1 MTFVMF
7 LFFTPCKNLKFAL
20 HQSFLLMKYIFLSL
34 ISALLLSISWP
45 TYGIPFFI
53 FFAFVP
59 LLLMEQEISKFS
71 KINKKGWAVFG
82 LTYLAFF
89 IWNVVTTGWLY
100 HAKNPDGNNSLL
112 AVAIPVIVNS
122 LLMSLVFQMYY
133 WYKKVRGTY
142 FGLVFFVAIW
152 LSFERFHLN
161 WEFTWPWLNLGNS
174 FSEYPQLIQWYDTIG
189 ATGGSFWIL
198 LINVF
203 AFYTLRIWQAG
214 RIRKD
219 LVKNISILTVII
231 VLPLLISIYKYNS
244 YQEKPVGEVTT
255 LLLQPKLDPYTEKY
269 SKDSLQILGELL
281 TLAEENS
288 KTKVDFFIAPETAF
302 PGNGSLS
309 ENGFNKSTSIAIAKE
324 FLGKHPQSIF
334 LTGASTHKFLFDEAE
349 TQDYSTEIQ
358 EGVWVNSYN
367 SALQI
372 IPNQE
377 VEVYHKAKLVP
388 GVEIFPYI
396 RYLKPILGDAML
408 DFGGA
413 NSSLGIDKE
422 RKVFSN
428 RFNKAKLAPII
439 CYESIYGEYV
449 TDYVKN
455 GANLLAIM
463 TNDSWWD
470 NTEGHKQL
478 LSYARLRAIETR
490 REIVRAAN
498 SGISAHINARGDIL
512 QDTFYDD
519 RTALLVKAN
528 LLEEKSIYTKIGD
541 LISRIAIFVLGFLII
556 YHFGERIASKK

>member
-1 MTFVMF
+1 
-7 LFFTPCKNLKFAL
+7 
-20 HQSFLLMKYIFLSL
+20 MKYIFLSL

-71 KINKKGWAVFG
+71 KIHKKGWAVFG

-122 LLMSLVFQMYY
+122 LLMSLVFQLYY

-161 WEFTWPWLNLGNS
+161 WEFTWPWLNLGNA

-219 LVKNISILTVII
+219 LVKNISILTAII

-281 TLAEENS
+281 SLAEENS

-428 RFNKAKLAPII
+428 RFNKAKMAPII

>member
-1 MTFVMF
+1 
-7 LFFTPCKNLKFAL
+7 
-20 HQSFLLMKYIFLSL
+20 MKYIFLSL

-122 LLMSLVFQMYY
+122 LLMSLVFQLYY

-161 WEFTWPWLNLGNS
+161 WEFTWPWLNLGNA

-219 LVKNISILTVII
+219 LVKNISILTAII

-244 YQEKPVGEVTT
+244 YQEKPIGEVTT

-281 TLAEENS
+281 SLAEENS

-334 LTGASTHKFLFDEAE
+334 LTGASTHKFLFDEADTE
-349 TQDYSTEIQ
+349 DYSTKIQ

-428 RFNKAKLAPII
+428 RFNKAKMAPII

>member
-1 MTFVMF
+1 
-7 LFFTPCKNLKFAL
+7 
-20 HQSFLLMKYIFLSL
+20 MKYIFLSL

-71 KINKKGWAVFG
+71 KINKKGWVVFG

-112 AVAIPVIVNS
+112 AVAIPVVVNS
-122 LLMSLVFQMYY
+122 LLMSLVFQLYY

-161 WEFTWPWLNLGNS
+161 WEFTWPWLNLGNA

-219 LVKNISILTVII
+219 LVKNISILTAII
-231 VLPLLISIYKYNS
+231 VLPLMISIYKYNS
-244 YQEKPVGEVTT
+244 YQEKPVREVTT

-281 TLAEENS
+281 NLAEENS

-334 LTGASTHKFLFDEAE
+334 LTGASTHKFLFDEADTE
-349 TQDYSTEIQ
+349 DYSTEIQ
-358 EGVWVNSYN
+358 KGVWVNSYN

-428 RFNKAKLAPII
+428 RFNKAKMAPII

>member
-1 MTFVMF
+1 
-7 LFFTPCKNLKFAL
+7 
-20 HQSFLLMKYIFLSL
+20 MKYIFLSL

-71 KINKKGWAVFG
+71 KINKKGWAIFG

-122 LLMSLVFQMYY
+122 LLMSLVFQLYY

-219 LVKNISILTVII
+219 LVKNISILTAII

-281 TLAEENS
+281 SLAEENS

-334 LTGASTHKFLFDEAE
+334 LTGASTHKFLFDEADTE
-349 TQDYSTEIQ
+349 DYSTEIQ
-358 EGVWVNSYN
+358 KGVWVNSYN

-428 RFNKAKLAPII
+428 TFNKAKMAPII

>member
-1 MTFVMF
+1 
-7 LFFTPCKNLKFAL
+7 
-20 HQSFLLMKYIFLSL
+20 MKYIFLSL

-71 KINKKGWAVFG
+71 KINKKGWVVFG

-122 LLMSLVFQMYY
+122 LLMSLVFQLYY

-161 WEFTWPWLNLGNS
+161 WEFTWPWLNLGNA

-219 LVKNISILTVII
+219 LVKNISILTAII

-281 TLAEENS
+281 SLAEENS

-334 LTGASTHKFLFDEAE
+334 LTGASTHKFLFDEADTE
-349 TQDYSTEIQ
+349 DYSTKIQ

-428 RFNKAKLAPII
+428 RFNKAKMAPII

-498 SGISAHINARGDIL
+498 SGISAHINSRGDIL

>member
-1 MTFVMF
+1 
-7 LFFTPCKNLKFAL
+7 
-20 HQSFLLMKYIFLSL
+20 MKYIFLSL

-71 KINKKGWAVFG
+71 KIHKKGWAVFG

-122 LLMSLVFQMYY
+122 LLMSLVFQLYY

-161 WEFTWPWLNLGNS
+161 WEFTWPWLNLGNA

-219 LVKNISILTVII
+219 LVKNISILTAII

-244 YQEKPVGEVTT
+244 CQEKPVGEVTT
-255 LLLQPKLDPYTEKY
+255 LLLQPKLDPYNEKY
-269 SKDSLQILGELL
+269 SKDSLQILAELL
-281 TLAEENS
+281 SLAEENS

-324 FLGKHPQSIF
+324 FLGKHSQSIF
-334 LTGASTHKFLFDEAE
+334 LTGASTHKFLFDEADTE
-349 TQDYSTEIQ
+349 DYSTEIQ
-358 EGVWVNSYN
+358 KGVWVNSYN

-428 RFNKAKLAPII
+428 RFNKAKMAPII

>member
-1 MTFVMF
+1 
-7 LFFTPCKNLKFAL
+7 
-20 HQSFLLMKYIFLSL
+20 MKYIFLSL

-71 KINKKGWAVFG
+71 KIHKKGWAVFG

-122 LLMSLVFQMYY
+122 LLMSLVFQLYY

-161 WEFTWPWLNLGNS
+161 WEFTWPWLNLGNA

-219 LVKNISILTVII
+219 LVKNISILVVII

-334 LTGASTHKFLFDEAE
+334 LTGASTHKFLFDEAYTE
-349 TQDYSTEIQ
+349 DYSTEIQ

-428 RFNKAKLAPII
+428 RFNKAKMAPII

>member
-1 MTFVMF
+1 
-7 LFFTPCKNLKFAL
+7 
-20 HQSFLLMKYIFLSL
+20 MKYIFLSL

-71 KINKKGWAVFG
+71 KIHKKGWAVFG

-122 LLMSLVFQMYY
+122 LLMSLVFQLYY

-161 WEFTWPWLNLGNS
+161 WEFTWPWLNLGNA

-219 LVKNISILTVII
+219 LVKNISILTAII

-244 YQEKPVGEVTT
+244 YQEKPIGEVTT

-281 TLAEENS
+281 SLAEENS

-334 LTGASTHKFLFDEAE
+334 LTGASTHKFLFDEADTE
-349 TQDYSTEIQ
+349 DYSTEIQ

-372 IPNQE
+372 IPNQN

-428 RFNKAKLAPII
+428 RFNKAKMAPII

>member
-1 MTFVMF
+1 
-7 LFFTPCKNLKFAL
+7 
-20 HQSFLLMKYIFLSL
+20 MKYIFLSL

-122 LLMSLVFQMYY
+122 LLMSLVFQLYY

-161 WEFTWPWLNLGNS
+161 WEFTWPWLNLGNA

-214 RIRKD
+214 RIRKN

-281 TLAEENS
+281 NLAEENS

-324 FLGKHPQSIF
+324 FLGKHPKSIF
-334 LTGASTHKFLFDEAE
+334 LTGASTHKFLFDEAD

-358 EGVWVNSYN
+358 KGVWVNSYN

-428 RFNKAKLAPII
+428 TFNKAKMAPII

-498 SGISAHINARGDIL
+498 SGISAHINARGDVL
-512 QDTFYDD
+512 EDTFYDD
-519 RTALLVKAN
+519 KTALLVKAN

>member
-1 MTFVMF
+1 
-7 LFFTPCKNLKFAL
+7 
-20 HQSFLLMKYIFLSL
+20 MKYIFLSL

-122 LLMSLVFQMYY
+122 LLMSLVFQLYY

-161 WEFTWPWLNLGNS
+161 WEFTWPWLNLGNA

-219 LVKNISILTVII
+219 LVKNISILTAII

-244 YQEKPVGEVTT
+244 CQEKPVGEVTT
-255 LLLQPKLDPYTEKY
+255 LLLQPKLDPYNEKY
-269 SKDSLQILGELL
+269 SKDSLQILAELL
-281 TLAEENS
+281 SLAEENS

-334 LTGASTHKFLFDEAE
+334 LTGASTHKFLFDEADTE
-349 TQDYSTEIQ
+349 DYSTEIQ
-358 EGVWVNSYN
+358 KGVWVNSYN

-428 RFNKAKLAPII
+428 TFNKAKMAPII

>member
-1 MTFVMF
+1 
-7 LFFTPCKNLKFAL
+7 
-20 HQSFLLMKYIFLSL
+20 MKYIFLSL

-71 KINKKGWAVFG
+71 KINKKGWVVFG

-122 LLMSLVFQMYY
+122 LLMSFVFQLYY

-161 WEFTWPWLNLGNS
+161 WEFTWPWLNLGNA

-219 LVKNISILTVII
+219 LVKNISILTAII

-281 TLAEENS
+281 SLAEENS

-324 FLGKHPQSIF
+324 FLGKHTQSIF
-334 LTGASTHKFLFDEAE
+334 LTGASTHKFLFDEADTE
-349 TQDYSTEIQ
+349 DYSTEIQ

-372 IPNQE
+372 IPNQN

-428 RFNKAKLAPII
+428 KFNKAKMAPII

>member
-1 MTFVMF
+1 
-7 LFFTPCKNLKFAL
+7 
-20 HQSFLLMKYIFLSL
+20 MKYIFLSL

-71 KINKKGWAVFG
+71 KIHKKGWAVFG

-122 LLMSLVFQMYY
+122 LLMSLVFQLYY

-161 WEFTWPWLNLGNS
+161 WEFTWPWLNLGNA

-219 LVKNISILTVII
+219 LVKNISILTAII

-281 TLAEENS
+281 SLAEENS

-309 ENGFNKSTSIAIAKE
+309 ENGFNKSTSIAIAKD

-334 LTGASTHKFLFDEAE
+334 LTGASTHKFLFDEADTE
-349 TQDYSTEIQ
+349 DYSTEIQ
-358 EGVWVNSYN
+358 KGVWVNSYN

-428 RFNKAKLAPII
+428 RFNKAKMAPII

-498 SGISAHINARGDIL
+498 SGISAHINARGDVL
-512 QDTFYDD
+512 EDTFYDD
-519 RTALLVKAN
+519 KTALLVKAN

>member
-1 MTFVMF
+1 
-7 LFFTPCKNLKFAL
+7 
-20 HQSFLLMKYIFLSL
+20 MKYIFLSL

-71 KINKKGWAVFG
+71 KINKKGWVVFG

-122 LLMSLVFQMYY
+122 LLMSLVFQLYY

-161 WEFTWPWLNLGNS
+161 WEFTWPWLNLGNA

-219 LVKNISILTVII
+219 LVKNISILTAII

-244 YQEKPVGEVTT
+244 YQEKPIGEVTT

-281 TLAEENS
+281 SLAEENS

-334 LTGASTHKFLFDEAE
+334 LTGASTHKFLFDEADTE
-349 TQDYSTEIQ
+349 DYSTEIQ

-428 RFNKAKLAPII
+428 RFNKAKMAPII

>member
-1 MTFVMF
+1 
-7 LFFTPCKNLKFAL
+7 
-20 HQSFLLMKYIFLSL
+20 MKYIFLSL

-71 KINKKGWAVFG
+71 KIHKKGWAVFG

-122 LLMSLVFQMYY
+122 LLMSLVFQLYY

-219 LVKNISILTVII
+219 LVKNISILTAII

-244 YQEKPVGEVTT
+244 CQEKPVGEVTT
-255 LLLQPKLDPYTEKY
+255 LLLQPKLDPYNEKY
-269 SKDSLQILGELL
+269 SKDSLQILAELL
-281 TLAEENS
+281 SLAEENS

-334 LTGASTHKFLFDEAE
+334 LTGVSTHKFLFDEADTE
-349 TQDYSTEIQ
+349 DYSTEIQ
-358 EGVWVNSYN
+358 KGVWVNSYN
-367 SALQI
+367 SAMQI

-428 RFNKAKLAPII
+428 TFNKAKMAPII

>member
-1 MTFVMF
+1 
-7 LFFTPCKNLKFAL
+7 
-20 HQSFLLMKYIFLSL
+20 MKYIYLSL

-71 KINKKGWAVFG
+71 KIHKKGWAVFG

-122 LLMSLVFQMYY
+122 LLMSLVFQLYY

-219 LVKNISILTVII
+219 LVKNISILTAVI

-281 TLAEENS
+281 SLAEENS

-349 TQDYSTEIQ
+349 TENYSTKIQ

-428 RFNKAKLAPII
+428 TFNKAKMAPII

>member
-1 MTFVMF
+1 
-7 LFFTPCKNLKFAL
+7 
-20 HQSFLLMKYIFLSL
+20 MKYIFLSL

-71 KINKKGWAVFG
+71 KIHKKGWTIFG

-122 LLMSLVFQMYY
+122 LLMSLVFQLYY

-161 WEFTWPWLNLGNS
+161 WEFTWPWLNLGNA

-219 LVKNISILTVII
+219 LVKNISILTAII

-334 LTGASTHKFLFDEAE
+334 LTGASTHKFLFDEADTE
-349 TQDYSTEIQ
+349 DYSTEIQ

-428 RFNKAKLAPII
+428 RFNKAKMAPII

>member
-1 MTFVMF
+1 
-7 LFFTPCKNLKFAL
+7 
-20 HQSFLLMKYIFLSL
+20 MKYIFLSL

-71 KINKKGWAVFG
+71 KIHKKGWAVFG

-122 LLMSLVFQMYY
+122 LLMSLVFQLYY

-161 WEFTWPWLNLGNS
+161 WEFTWPWLNLGNA

-219 LVKNISILTVII
+219 LVKNISILVAII

-244 YQEKPVGEVTT
+244 YQEKPIGEVTT

-281 TLAEENS
+281 SLAEENS

-334 LTGASTHKFLFDEAE
+334 LTGASTHKFLFDEADTE
-349 TQDYSTEIQ
+349 DYSTKIQ

-372 IPNQE
+372 IPNQN

-428 RFNKAKLAPII
+428 RFNKAKMAPII

>member
-1 MTFVMF
+1 
-7 LFFTPCKNLKFAL
+7 
-20 HQSFLLMKYIFLSL
+20 MKYIFLSL

-71 KINKKGWAVFG
+71 KINKKGWVVFG

-122 LLMSLVFQMYY
+122 LLMSLVFQLYY

-161 WEFTWPWLNLGNS
+161 WEFTWPWLNLGNA

-219 LVKNISILTVII
+219 LVKNISILTAII

-281 TLAEENS
+281 SLAEENS

-309 ENGFNKSTSIAIAKE
+309 ENGFNKSSSIAIAKE

-349 TQDYSTEIQ
+349 TEDYSTEIQ

-428 RFNKAKLAPII
+428 RFNKAKMAPII

-519 RTALLVKAN
+519 KTALLVKAN

>member
-1 MTFVMF
+1 
-7 LFFTPCKNLKFAL
+7 
-20 HQSFLLMKYIFLSL
+20 MKYIFLSL

-71 KINKKGWAVFG
+71 KIHKKGWAVFG

-122 LLMSLVFQMYY
+122 LLMSLVFQLYY

-219 LVKNISILTVII
+219 LVKNISILTAII

-281 TLAEENS
+281 SLAEENS

-334 LTGASTHKFLFDEAE
+334 LTGASTHKFLFDEADTE
-349 TQDYSTEIQ
+349 DYSTEIQ
-358 EGVWVNSYN
+358 EGIWVNSYN

-372 IPNQE
+372 IPNQN

-428 RFNKAKLAPII
+428 RFNKAKMAPII

>member
-1 MTFVMF
+1 
-7 LFFTPCKNLKFAL
+7 
-20 HQSFLLMKYIFLSL
+20 MKYIFLSL

-71 KINKKGWAVFG
+71 KIHKKGWAVFG

-122 LLMSLVFQMYY
+122 LLMSLVFQLYY

-161 WEFTWPWLNLGNS
+161 WEFTWPWLNLGNA

-219 LVKNISILTVII
+219 LVKNISILTAII

-244 YQEKPVGEVTT
+244 CQEKPVGEVTT
-255 LLLQPKLDPYTEKY
+255 LLLQPKLDPYNEKY
-269 SKDSLQILGELL
+269 SKDSLQILAELL
-281 TLAEENS
+281 SLAEENS

-334 LTGASTHKFLFDEAE
+334 LTGASTHKFLFDEADTE
-349 TQDYSTEIQ
+349 DYSTEIQ
-358 EGVWVNSYN
+358 KGVWVNSYN

-428 RFNKAKLAPII
+428 RFNKAKMAPII

>member
-1 MTFVMF
+1 
-7 LFFTPCKNLKFAL
+7 
-20 HQSFLLMKYIFLSL
+20 MKYIFLSL

-71 KINKKGWAVFG
+71 KIHKKGWAVFG

-122 LLMSLVFQMYY
+122 LLMSLVFQLYY

-161 WEFTWPWLNLGNS
+161 WEFTWPWLNLGNA

-219 LVKNISILTVII
+219 LVKNISILTAII

-281 TLAEENS
+281 SLAEENS

-334 LTGASTHKFLFDEAE
+334 LTGASTHKFLFDEADTE
-349 TQDYSTEIQ
+349 DYSTKIQ

-428 RFNKAKLAPII
+428 RFNKAKMAPII